1 MALVTLG
8 LFNACEN
15 DGGSSA
21 LNLEDGAVINVVNVP
36 PSEPFINLLR
46 LAQGEVLE
54 VQFAANVAQGDPV
67 STDIVVAYTTTSGDA
82 YAAIL
87 FTDVTLPQEFSFSTD
102 DLVNTFDEITS
113 PSDIAVGDILSF
125 SARFTM
131 ADGRVL
137 DLIDLE
143 DGSNNTGTNIQ
154 FNTSL
159 YTARLSYPVS
169 CPSDLGGTYLVS
181 STAVGCCGVA
191 PITDYEYTVT
201 VTDIGGGSYTLS
213 DYSGGIYDGLF
224 CGPFGICGD
233 ASTGDITDVCGSLSG
248 SAADCCGDNITF
260 EGTVD
265 PETGVWT
272 VETVSGFMQGTQTWT
287 KQ

>member
-67 STDIVVAYTTTSGDA
+67 STDIVVAYTTTSGNA
-82 YAAIL
+82 YTAIL
-87 FTDVTLPQEFSFSTD
+87 FTNVTLPQEFSFSTD
-102 DLVNTFDEITS
+102 DLVSTFDEITS
-113 PSDIAVGDILSF
+113 PSDIEVGDILSF

-233 ASTGDITDVCGSLSG
+233 ASSGDITDVCGSLSG
-248 SAADCCGDNITF
+248 SAGDCCGDNITF
-260 EGTVD
+260 SGTVD

-272 VETVSGFMQGTQTWT
+272 VETSSGFMQGTQTWT